1 MQMNHWK
8 FYSGLLS
15 VLILL
20 TGCSKEKASSTKT
33 SQNASENANTKD
45 AEMNTGNQFQ
55 LTVQNEPYGKTF
67 DGQEITQYLL
77 SNDKGMSVNIINYGA
92 IVTAV
97 YLPDRTGKSE
107 NITLGFDSL
116 EAYENKGP
124 YFGAICGRYAN
135 RIEEG
140 KFSLDGKEYQLA
152 QNNPPSHLH
161 GGEQGF
167 DKKVWA
173 AESFSDKNE
182 VGVRLNYVSPDGEE
196 GYPGKLTLRVVY
208 TLNNENELKINYIAT
223 SDQATP
229 INVTNH
235 CYWNLAGSG
244 DVLDHELVLNCD
256 RYLPVEGHAI
266 PTGEL
271 ATVKGTPMDFT
282 SSHKIG
288 ERIAQV
294 EGGYDHCWV
303 VNSAEKQPAF
313 CARAK
318 DAQSG
323 RVMEVTTT
331 EPGVQFYTGNFLDGT
346 EASGGYEKHGGFC
359 LEAQHF
365 PNSPNQPEFP
375 NTILKPGNVYE
386 QTTIHKFSVE

>member
-1 MQMNHWK
+1 MIHWK
-8 FYSGLLS
+8 ACSGILS

-20 TGCSKEKASSTKT
+20 AGCSQDKAPPAND
-33 SQNASENANTKD
+33 SQSASENNTSKD
-45 AEMNTGNQFQ
+45 EEMNSGNEFQ
-55 LTVQNEPYGKTF
+55 LGVQSEPYGTTF

-97 YLPDRTGKSE
+97 YVPDREGKTE
-107 NITLGFDSL
+107 NITLGFNSL
-116 EAYENKGP
+116 EEYEEKGP

-135 RIEEG
+135 RIADG
-140 KFSLDGKEYQLA
+140 KFTLDGKEYQLA

-161 GGEQGF
+161 GGELGF

-173 AESFSDKNE
+173 AESFSKKDE
-182 VGVRLNYVSPDGEE
+182 VGVRLSLVSPDGEE
-196 GYPGKLTLRVVY
+196 GYPGKLTLNVVY
-208 TLNNENELKINYIAT
+208 TLNNENELKIDYTAT
-223 SDQATP
+223 TDKATP

-235 CYWNLAGSG
+235 CYWNLASEGT
-244 DVLDHELVLNCD
+244 VLDHELVLNCD
-256 RYLPVEGHAI
+256 QYLPVSKEAI

-271 ATVKGTPMDFT
+271 APVKGTPMDFT
-282 SSHKIG
+282 AAHKIG
-288 ERIAQV
+288 ERIGQV

-303 VNSAEKQPAF
+303 VNETEKQPAF
-313 CARAK
+313 TARVK
-318 DAQSG
+318 DPESG
-323 RVMEVTTT
+323 RVMEVFTT

-346 EASGGYEKHGGFC
+346 KASGGYPKNGGLC

-375 NTILKPGNVYE
+375 NTILKPGEVYE
-386 QTTIHKFSVE
+386 QTTVHKFSVE

>member
-1 MQMNHWK
+1 MNHWK
-8 FYSGLLS
+8 LLSGLLGIII
-15 VLILL
+15 LIS
-20 TGCSKEKASSTKT
+20 GCSKEKTSPAET
-33 SQNASENANTKD
+33 SQAASESATSKD
-45 AEMNTGNQFQ
+45 AEMNTGNEFQ
-55 LTVQNEPYGKTF
+55 LAIQSEPYGTTT

-77 SNDKGMSVNIINYGA
+77 SNEKGMSVNIINYGA
-92 IVTAV
+92 IVTAL

-107 NITLGFDSL
+107 NITLGFNSL
-116 EAYENKGP
+116 AEYEKKGP

-135 RIEEG
+135 RIAEG

-152 QNNPPSHLH
+152 QNIPPSHLH
-161 GGEQGF
+161 GGEKGF

-173 AESFSDKNE
+173 AESFSEKNE
-182 VGVRLNYVSPDGEE
+182 VGVRLSYVSPDGEE

-208 TLNNENELKINYIAT
+208 SLNNDNELKIDYTAT

-235 CYWNLAGSG
+235 CYWNLAGTG
-244 DVLDHELVLNCD
+244 NILDHELVLNCD
-256 RYLPVEGHAI
+256 RYLPVSDIAI

-271 ATVKGTPMDFT
+271 AAVKETPMDFT
-282 SSHKIG
+282 SAHKIG

-303 VNSAEKQPAF
+303 INSAENQPAF
-313 CARAK
+313 CARVK
-318 DAQSG
+318 DPQSG
-323 RVMEVTTT
+323 RIMEISTT

-346 EASGGYEKHGGFC
+346 EASGGYDKHGGFC
-359 LEAQHF
+359 LETQHF

-375 NTILKPGNVYE
+375 NTILKPGKVYQ

>member
-1 MQMNHWK
+1 MNHWK
-8 FYSGLLS
+8 LYSGLL
-15 VLILL
+15 VVFILIS
-20 TGCSKEKASSTKT
+20 GCSKEKTPPAKT
-33 SQNASENANTKD
+33 SQDASENTNSKD
-45 AEMNTGNQFQ
+45 AEMNTGNEFQ
-55 LTVQNEPYGKTF
+55 LAVQNEPYGTTA
-67 DGQEITQYLL
+67 DGQEITQFLL
-77 SNDKGMSVNIINYGA
+77 SNNNGVSVNIIDFGA
-92 IVTAV
+92 IVTAL

-116 EAYENKGP
+116 EEYEKKGP

-140 KFSLDGKEYQLA
+140 KFSLNGKEYQLA
-152 QNNPPSHLH
+152 QNNSPSHLH
-161 GGEQGF
+161 GGEKGF

-208 TLNNENELKINYIAT
+208 TLNNDNEFKIDYTAT

-244 DVLDHELVLNCD
+244 NVLDHELVLNCD

-271 ATVKGTPMDFT
+271 VAVKETPMDFT
-282 SSHKIG
+282 TSHKIG
-288 ERIAQV
+288 ERIEQV

-313 CARAK
+313 CARVK
-318 DAQSG
+318 DPQSG
-323 RVMEVTTT
+323 RIMEISTT

-359 LEAQHF
+359 LETQHF
-365 PNSPNQPEFP
+365 PNSPNQKEFP
-375 NTILKPGNVYE
+375 NTILNPGKVYE

>member
-1 MQMNHWK
+1 MNCRN
-8 FYSGLLS
+8 YVSGLLGI
-15 VLILL
+15 LILF
-20 TGCSKEKASSTKT
+20 TGCSKEKTSPVESSQETTK
-33 SQNASENANTKD
+33 EV
-45 AEMNTGNQFQ
+45 EMNTENEFQ
-55 LTVQNEPYGKTF
+55 LAIQSEPYGTTA
-67 DGQEITQYLL
+67 DGQEITQFLL
-77 SNDKGMSVNIINYGA
+77 SNDKGMSINLINFGA

-97 YLPDRTGKSE
+97 YLPDREGKSE
-107 NITLGFDSL
+107 NITLGFNTL
-116 EAYENKGP
+116 AEYEKKGP

-135 RIEEG
+135 RIADG

-152 QNNPPSHLH
+152 QNTPPSHLH

-173 AESFSDKNE
+173 SESFSNEKE
-182 VGVRLNYVSPDGEE
+182 VGVRFSYVSPDGEE

-208 TLNNENELKINYIAT
+208 SLNNDNELKIDYTAT

-244 DVLDHELVLNCD
+244 TILDHELVLNCD
-256 RYLPVEGHAI
+256 QYLPVTDLAI

-282 SSHKIG
+282 SAHKIG

-303 VNSAEKQPAF
+303 LNSSDQQPAF
-313 CARAK
+313 CARVK
-318 DAQSG
+318 DSQSG
-323 RVMEVTTT
+323 RVMEISTT

-346 EASGGYEKHGGFC
+346 EASGGYEKNGGFC

-365 PNSPNQPEFP
+365 PNSPNQSEFP
-375 NTILKPGNVYE
+375 NTILKPGKVYE
-386 QTTIHKFSVE
+386 QTTIHKFSVEE

>member
-1 MQMNHWK
+1 MNDWK
-8 FYSGLLS
+8 LMSGLIS
-15 VLILL
+15 IIILM
-20 TGCSKEKASSTKT
+20 TGCAKEKTSPSETSPTASK
-33 SQNASENANTKD
+33 NENSKD
-45 AEMNTGNQFQ
+45 AEMNTGNEFQ
-55 LTVQNEPYGKTF
+55 LAVQSEPYGTTA
-67 DGQEITQYLL
+67 DGQEIDQFLL
-77 SNDKGMSVNIINYGA
+77 SNDKGMSVNIINFGA
-92 IVTAV
+92 IVTAL
-97 YLPDRTGKSE
+97 YLPDRAGKSE
-107 NITLGFDSL
+107 NITLGFNSL
-116 EAYENKGP
+116 AEYEKKGP

-135 RIEEG
+135 RIAEG

-173 AESFSDKNE
+173 AEIFSEKDE

-196 GYPGKLTLRVVY
+196 GYPGKLTLRVAY
-208 TLNNENELKINYIAT
+208 SLNNDNEFKIDYTAT
-223 SDQATP
+223 CDQATP

-235 CYWNLAGSG
+235 CYWNLAGTG

-256 RYLPVEGHAI
+256 RYLPVSGHAI

-271 ATVKGTPMDFT
+271 AAVKETPMDFT
-282 SSHKIG
+282 SAHKIG

-303 VNSAEKQPAF
+303 VNSAEKQPAL
-313 CARAK
+313 CARVK
-318 DAQSG
+318 DPQSG
-323 RVMEVTTT
+323 RIMEISTT

-346 EASGGYEKHGGFC
+346 EASGGYKKHGGFC
-359 LEAQHF
+359 LETQHF

-375 NTILKPGNVYE
+375 NTILKPGKVYE

>member
-1 MQMNHWK
+1 MNHRK
-8 FYSGLLS
+8 LYSGLLS
-15 VLILL
+15 VIILF
-20 TGCSKEKASSTKT
+20 TGCSKEKT
-33 SQNASENANTKD
+33 SPTENARNASENANTKD
-45 AEMNTGNQFQ
+45 AEMNTGNEFQ
-55 LTVQNEPYGKTF
+55 LTVQNEPYGTTA
-67 DGQEITQYLL
+67 DGQEITQFLL
-77 SNDKGMSVNIINYGA
+77 SNDKGMSVNIINFGA

-97 YLPDRTGKSE
+97 YLPDRSGKSE
-107 NITLGFDSL
+107 NITLGFDTL
-116 EAYENKGP
+116 AEYEKKGP

-173 AESFSDKNE
+173 AESFSAKNK
-182 VGVRLNYVSPDGEE
+182 VGVRLNYVSSDGEE
-196 GYPGKLTLRVVY
+196 GYPGKMTLRVVY
-208 TLNNENELKINYIAT
+208 TLNNDNEFKIDYTAT
-223 SDQATP
+223 SDKATP

-244 DVLDHELVLNCD
+244 NILDHELVLNCD
-256 RYLPVEGHAI
+256 RYLPVAGHAI

-271 ATVKGTPMDFT
+271 AAVKETPMDFT

-303 VNSAEKQPAF
+303 VNSSEKQPAL
-313 CARAK
+313 CARVK
-318 DAQSG
+318 DPQSG

-346 EASGGYEKHGGFC
+346 QASGGYEKHGGFC
-359 LEAQHF
+359 LETQHF

-375 NTILKPGNVYE
+375 NTILKPGNVYQ
-386 QTTIHKFSVE
+386 QTTVHKFLVE

>member
-1 MQMNHWK
+1 MNCRN
-8 FYSGLLS
+8 YVSGLLGI
-15 VLILL
+15 LILF
-20 TGCSKEKASSTKT
+20 TGCSKEKTSPVET
-33 SQNASENANTKD
+33 SQETSKE
-45 AEMNTGNQFQ
+45 AEMNTENEFQ
-55 LTVQNEPYGKTF
+55 LAIQSEPYGTTA
-67 DGQEITQYLL
+67 DGQEITQFLL
-77 SNDKGMSVNIINYGA
+77 SNDKGMSVNLINFGA

-97 YLPDRTGKSE
+97 YLPDREGKSE
-107 NITLGFDSL
+107 NITLGFNTL
-116 EAYENKGP
+116 AEYEKKGP

-135 RIEEG
+135 RIADG
-140 KFSLDGKEYQLA
+140 KFTLDGKEYQLA

-173 AESFSDKNE
+173 SESFSNEKE
-182 VGVRLNYVSPDGEE
+182 VGVRFSYVSPDGEE

-208 TLNNENELKINYIAT
+208 SLNNDNELKIDYTAT

-244 DVLDHELVLNCD
+244 TVLDHELVLNCD
-256 RYLPVEGHAI
+256 QYLPVTDAAI

-282 SSHKIG
+282 SAHKIG

-303 VNSAEKQPAF
+303 LNSADQQPAF
-313 CARAK
+313 CARVK
-318 DAQSG
+318 DSQSG
-323 RVMEVTTT
+323 RVMEISTT

-346 EASGGYEKHGGFC
+346 EASGGYEKNGGFC

-365 PNSPNQPEFP
+365 PNSPNQSEFP
-375 NTILKPGNVYE
+375 NTILKPGKVYE
-386 QTTIHKFSVE
+386 QTTIHKFSVEE